1 MRKRPSRKRPCRI
14 CRRWFLPDPR
24 LKGRQMTC
32 GDAHCKRQW
41 HRKKCQEWN
50 RKNRDYFRSN
60 YLHKKLDA
68 LSHDEKATQP
78 LPPQST
84 TLAPLKSRL
93 HSGLPLSYVQEV
105 IGIQAIIMI
114 EYLAQ
119 LLLRR
124 CQVFLT
130 NPLIVNPSQIRQLPG
145 TICSRGDPHATR
157 CKH

>member
-1 MRKRPSRKRPCRI
+1 MAKTPSRKRPCRI
-14 CRRWFLPDPR
+14 CRRWFLPHPR
-24 LKGRQMTC
+24 LKDRQRTC
-32 GDAHCKRQW
+32 GNAHCQREW
-41 HRKKCQEWN
+41 HRRMCEKWN
-50 RKNRDYFRSN
+50 RKNSDYFRSN
-60 YLHKKLDA
+60 YLQKKLDGVNEP
-68 LSHDEKATQP
+68 EKGKSGRYP
-78 LPPQST
+78 
-84 TLAPLKSRL
+84 KSRTKT
-93 HSGLPLSYVQEV
+93 GLPLAYAQEV
-105 IGIQAIIMI
+105 IGIQPIIMI